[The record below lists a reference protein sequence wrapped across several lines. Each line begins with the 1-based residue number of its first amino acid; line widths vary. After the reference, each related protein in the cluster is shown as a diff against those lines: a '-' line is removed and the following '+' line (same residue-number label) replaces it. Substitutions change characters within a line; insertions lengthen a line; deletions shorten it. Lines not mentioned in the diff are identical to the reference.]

1 MTSAEATTQRPEL
14 PHLSMPRPRTRS
26 TGFWVSLAVHAALI
40 ALLWARHDLLVPTPR
55 PGDPRFGNLGG
66 GGGGGGGGER
76 VTYIIALPP
85 ASPPAAAVPL
95 PVPPVVTPPKADAP
109 EPTPVPVTVA
119 LDTVAR
125 QSPST
130 MAGRDTSAAA
140 GNAAGTAGGSGGGSG
155 GGKGSGNGPGNGPGS
170 GSGAGGEGGGIRPP
184 ELRGLA
190 FAFSTP
196 PKELRGKELKV
207 TFAVTADG
215 RVARFETDPEI
226 SNRGYY
232 QKFAEA
238 ALGYRFRP
246 ARGPDGQPVAAV
258 LVMYFTLP
266 TQ

>member
-1 MTSAEATTQRPEL
+1 MTSAEAATTRPEL
-14 PHLSMPRPRTRS
+14 PHLSMPRQRTRS
-26 TGFWVSLAVHAALI
+26 IGFWVSLAVHAALI
-40 ALLWARHDLLVPTPR
+40 ALIWTRRDLLVPTPR
-55 PGDPRFGNLGG
+55 PGDPRFGDLGG

-85 ASPPAAAVPL
+85 VAPPVAVAPAV
-95 PVPPVVTPPKADAP
+95 VPPVVTPPKVDAP
-109 EPTPVPVTVA
+109 VVTPAPVTA
-119 LDTVAR
+119 PDTVVAR
-125 QSPST
+125 PPSSTPGEGTSPGAGST
-130 MAGRDTSAAA
+130 P
-140 GNAAGTAGGSGGGSG
+140 GSGGGSG
-155 GGKGSGNGPGNGPGS
+155 GGQGTGVGAGNGPGS

-190 FAFSTP
+190 IPFSTP
-196 PKELRGKELKV
+196 PKELRGKEVKV

-215 RVARFETDPEI
+215 RVDRFETDPVI
-226 SNRGYY
+226 TNRGYY

>member
-1 MTSAEATTQRPEL
+1 MTSAEAATTRPEL
-14 PHLSMPRPRTRS
+14 PHLSLPRQRVRS

-40 ALLWARHDLLVPTPR
+40 ALIWTRRDLLVPTPR

-66 GGGGGGGGER
+66 GGGGGGGGGER

-85 ASPPAAAVPL
+85 VAAPAIAPTV
-95 PVPPVVTPPKADAP
+95 VPPVVTPPKP
-109 EPTPVPVTVA
+109 EPPVPTPAAVTVA
-119 LDTVAR
+119 PDTVATR
-125 QSPST
+125 PAST
-130 MAGRDTSAAA
+130 TPGQGASTGA
-140 GNAAGTAGGSGGGSG
+140 GNTPGSGGGTG
-155 GGKGSGNGPGNGPGS
+155 GGNGSGVGPGNGPGS

-190 FAFSTP
+190 IPFSTP
-196 PKELRGKELKV
+196 PKELRGKEVKV

-215 RVARFETDPEI
+215 RVERFETDPVI
-226 SNRGYY
+226 TNHGYY